1 LSKAVTILSTALAL
15 VVFSYVPVRAEA
27 PPLGKDKLT
36 IAHASWSSSLG
47 ITMLGKL
54 LLEKIGYKV
63 DLKQLDTGLIYQS
76 LSTGSVDVFFS
87 AWLPGQQSYLNKLG
101 NKLDLISMAYG
112 PAPGGLAV
120 PAYVPVN
127 SIEDLK
133 KPDVAAMFGGKIVG
147 IDAGSGIM
155 IKAKAVQA
163 AYGLNMELITSSG
176 AAMAAA
182 FKSAYENKQ
191 PIVVTGWCPTAMCAL
206 YGLKFLED
214 PKKIFGETR
223 NWHVARLGFRSD
235 YPRALALLSRFTL
248 VETQLSKMLVW
259 IESEGVKPEVAAAR
273 FVDENPDLIWYM
285 IGDLAPD
292 MAKPNVLN

>member
-1 LSKAVTILSTALAL
+1 LLRAVTILSAALAL
-15 VVFSYVPVRAEA
+15 VVSSFVPVRAEA
-27 PPLGKDKLT
+27 PPLGKDRLT
-36 IAHASWSSSLG
+36 IAHTSWSSSLG

-76 LSTGSVDVFFS
+76 LSTGGVDVFFS
-87 AWLPGQQSYLNKLG
+87 AWLPGQQSYFNKLG
-101 NKLDLISMAYG
+101 SKLDIISMAYG
-112 PAPGGLAV
+112 PSPGGLVV

-127 SIEDLK
+127 SIEELK

-147 IDAGSGIM
+147 IDAGSGVM

-163 AYGLNMELITSSG
+163 AYGLNLELVTSSG

-206 YGLKFLED
+206 YQVKFLED

-248 VETQLSKMLVW
+248 VETQLSQMLVW
-259 IESEGVKPEVAAAR
+259 IENEGMKPEAAAAR

-285 IGDLAPD
+285 IGGLAPD